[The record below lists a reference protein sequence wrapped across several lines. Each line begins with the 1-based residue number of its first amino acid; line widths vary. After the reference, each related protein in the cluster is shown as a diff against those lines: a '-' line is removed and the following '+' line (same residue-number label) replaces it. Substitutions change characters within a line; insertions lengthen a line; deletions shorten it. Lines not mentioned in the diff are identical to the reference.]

1 MQSAFCSDFANK
13 LAGGFYLNWPRD
25 TNDVECSLFRGRY
38 IQMTVRLREAERY
51 ATILEVNRAAITQH
65 GLNEIFRGMCTAV
78 KRVIPYDRAGL
89 SLYAPEKGALELAA
103 RDGCFPDSF
112 YTIGVMLDCKDS
124 HHGWVFEHQKPIVR
138 RNLERELEFQVEQHS
153 LMEGIRSYCAVP
165 LIVRGVS
172 IGVIIILSSQKNR
185 YSEWHAGFLQEVSDQ
200 VVLAIKSLMPL
211 CPKHL
216 RTRLICPRCIASAGG
231 QATAARHKEQL
242 SDWGKQGGRGRKK
255 PAGGLTKD
263 GLG

>member
-1 MQSAFCSDFANK
+1 MA
-13 LAGGFYLNWPRD
+13 FYLNRPRD
-25 TNDVECSLFRGRY
+25 TNDAEWFIVSWEDL
-38 IQMTVRLREAERY
+38 QMTVRLRTADRY
-51 ATILEVNRAAITQH
+51 ATILEVNRAAITQP
-65 GLNEIFRGMCTAV
+65 GLNEMFRGMCTAV

-112 YTIGVMLDCKDS
+112 YNIGVTMECKDS

-138 RNLERELEFQVEQHS
+138 RNLERELEFQVEQHNV
-153 LMEGIRSYCAVP
+153 MEGIRSYCAVP
-165 LIVRGVS
+165 LIVRGES

-185 YSEWHAGFLQEVSDQ
+185 YSEWHAEFLQEVSDQ
-200 VVLAIKSLMPL
+200 VVLAIKSLRPF

-216 RTRLICPRCIASAGG
+216 GTKLICPRCIASGGG
-231 QATAARHKEQL
+231 QATAARYKEQL
-242 SDWGKQGGRGRKK
+242 SDWGKRGGRGRKK